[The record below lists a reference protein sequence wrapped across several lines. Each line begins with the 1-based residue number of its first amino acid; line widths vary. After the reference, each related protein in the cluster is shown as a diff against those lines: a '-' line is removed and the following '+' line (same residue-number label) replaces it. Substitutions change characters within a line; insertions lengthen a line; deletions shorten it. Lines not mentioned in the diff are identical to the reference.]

1 MSTAGM
7 RTIEP
12 MVGVVVVSH
21 EQVAFSLIEAARRV
35 VGTIP
40 NIAAACVSAGEDSAS
55 VLHKVAQACGQVD
68 DGAGVIL
75 LVDVFGSTPFN
86 VAMTMADGTRSA
98 EVVCGVNLPMLLETL
113 IKRMRGVGLV
123 DLVDVAEQGGSSGIR
138 TYHEALARI
147 SSAEADADDDE
158 SF

>member
-1 MSTAGM
+1 MSTPGN

-55 VLHKVAQACGQVD
+55 IMHKVAQACGQVD
-68 DGAGVIL
+68 DGAGVLL
-75 LVDVFGSTPFN
+75 LVDIYGSTPFN
-86 VAMTMADGTRSA
+86 VSMTQAAGTRAA
-98 EVVCGVNLPMLLETL
+98 EG
-113 IKRMRGVGLV
+113 GL
-123 DLVDVAEQGGSSGIR
+123 GGNSP
-138 TYHEALARI
+138 T
-147 SSAEADADDDE
+147 
-158 SF
+158 

>member
-1 MSTAGM
+1 MSTPGT

-35 VGTIP
+35 VGRTIP

-55 VLHKVAQACGQVD
+55 ILHKVAHACSQVD
-68 DGAGVIL
+68 DGAGVVL
-75 LVDVFGSTPFN
+75 LVDVYGSTPFN

-98 EVVCGVNLPMLLETL
+98 EVVCGVNLPMLLKVATL
-113 IKRMRGVGLV
+113 DRCGLSPSVLAYEVQECGKRSIRIG
-123 DLVDVAEQGGSSGIR
+123 AELTGKVTPGGKI
-138 TYHEALARI
+138 
-147 SSAEADADDDE
+147 
-158 SF
+158 